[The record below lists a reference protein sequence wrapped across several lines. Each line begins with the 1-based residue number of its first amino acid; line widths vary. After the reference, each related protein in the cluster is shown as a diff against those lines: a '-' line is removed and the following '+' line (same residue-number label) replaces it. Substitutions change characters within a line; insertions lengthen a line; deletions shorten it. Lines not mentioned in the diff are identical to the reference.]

1 MKKQMETLEK
11 ERNQSLSDL
20 KKQMNRTEQ
29 LETEKKEMLSQIQEE
44 RKSLQSVLG
53 TL

>member
-1 MKKQMETLEK
+1 MKKQMETPEK

>member
-1 MKKQMETLEK
+1 MKKQKETLEK

>member
-11 ERNQSLSDL
+11 ERNQSLSDF

-44 RKSLQSVLG
+44 RKSLHTVLG